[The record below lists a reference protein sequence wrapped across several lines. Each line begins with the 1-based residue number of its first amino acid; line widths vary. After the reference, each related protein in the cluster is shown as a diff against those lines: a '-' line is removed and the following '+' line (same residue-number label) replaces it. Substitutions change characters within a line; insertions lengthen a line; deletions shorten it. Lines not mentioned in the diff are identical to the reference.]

1 MTPSDQA
8 NRQFWVSRRQDAP
21 KPPGKLSVT
30 DFVTEAN
37 RQLRADKAYVA
48 GTRFTVIPAPASGGQ
63 ELPSWEGPE
72 TMRPLIQRIFQ
83 DMTTRFQLPVP
94 FRIDR

>member
-1 MTPSDQA
+1 MTPSDKA

-37 RQLRADKAYVA
+37 RQLCADKAYVA
-48 GTRFTVIPAPASGGQ
+48 GTRFIVIPAPAAAVENFRAGKAR
-63 ELPSWEGPE
+63 
-72 TMRPLIQRIFQ
+72 RPC
-83 DMTTRFQLPVP
+83 
-94 FRIDR
+94 DR